1 VLAVG
6 EDVAYLELRTLSSED
21 EMADNIQPSRATR
34 GEDLETLRADI
45 ATLRAD
51 VERLTGTLKN
61 IGGAAVESARRRGTE
76 AVERV
81 KTEAGHLAEN
91 VAAAG
96 RTQVADL
103 ERRIKEQPL
112 LAIGVAFGIG
122 AILAKLL
129 DRRR

>member
-1 VLAVG
+1 
-6 EDVAYLELRTLSSED
+6 
-21 EMADNIQPSRATR
+21 MAESIQPSRATR
-34 GEDLETLRADI
+34 GEDMETLRNDI
-45 ATLRAD
+45 ATLRTD
-51 VERLTGTLKN
+51 VERLTGTLKS
-61 IGGAAVESARRRGTE
+61 IGGSAVESARKRGAE

-91 VAAAG
+91 VAATG

-112 LAIGVAFGIG
+112 LAVGVAFGIG
-122 AILAKLL
+122 AILSKLL